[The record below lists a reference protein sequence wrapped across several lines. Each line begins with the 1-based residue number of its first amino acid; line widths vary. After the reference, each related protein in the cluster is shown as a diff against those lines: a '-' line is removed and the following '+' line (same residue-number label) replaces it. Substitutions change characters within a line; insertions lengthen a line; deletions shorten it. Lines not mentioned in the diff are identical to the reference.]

1 MRCYD
6 EGALRAYLDD
16 ALPAAERNSLAAHLS
31 VCPACRRLL
40 EQQRAVAAQVAALL
54 PNPAV
59 LPDPR
64 LALARFR
71 ETQDTRHETR
81 DTRREKPHE
90 PVVGGRWSVVNE
102 NTHLSRRSLMRSS
115 YLWSGPRRGL
125 FAGLAVVVVLLSLL
139 ALPPLRA
146 AADQLLQIFRVQQV
160 VFVPISP
167 ERIDELKGLNFDPH
181 TLFASE
187 PEVVG
192 DETEPVK
199 VDSPDAAS
207 AIAGFPVR
215 QPTAFPSAPLST
227 ETHVVGQHTLR
238 FQVDVASAQQLLG
251 LLGVDDVTLPE
262 SLGTMP
268 ITVDASPLVATK
280 YSGEG
285 YSLTLIQ
292 GNSPSVTLPDG
303 VDMAQLGKAALRVL
317 GLDADQAE
325 VMSQQIDW
333 NSTLVVPF
341 PSDIRDVRQV
351 QIGDTP
357 GMLVGGGENGR
368 GWSLYWQ
375 DGERIAVLQG
385 QGSLDAIE
393 MIAAAESLR

>member
-1 MRCYD
+1 
-6 EGALRAYLDD
+6 
-16 ALPAAERNSLAAHLS
+16 
-31 VCPACRRLL
+31 
-40 EQQRAVAAQVAALL
+40 
-54 PNPAV
+54 
-59 LPDPR
+59 
-64 LALARFR
+64 
-71 ETQDTRHETR
+71 
-81 DTRREKPHE
+81 
-90 PVVGGRWSVVNE
+90 
-102 NTHLSRRSLMRSS
+102 MRSS
-115 YLWSGPRRGL
+115 SLWSGPRRGL
-125 FAGLAVVVVLLSLL
+125 FAGLAVVVVLFSLL

-167 ERIDELKGLNFDPH
+167 ERIEELKGLNFDSH

-192 DETEPVK
+192 EATEPVK

-207 AIAGFPVR
+207 ALAGFPVR

-227 ETHVVGQHTLR
+227 ETHVMGQRTMR

-262 SLGTMP
+262 SLGTTP

-285 YSLTLIQ
+285 YSLTLMQ

-333 NSTLVVPF
+333 NSTLVVPL

-351 QIGDTP
+351 QIGDIS
-357 GMLVGGGENGR
+357 GMLVGGGEGGR